1 MPAARKPKKIFV
13 QFAIAMVVAV
23 VFGISAIVVGFM
35 VIQGISTNAEQVQKE
50 AAAKAEMAKAEEE
63 KYRRLQEQLSKAPK
77 TYRVVKTMVDL
88 KPGQTIT
95 KEILTLAEVTEKPM
109 AGTLSLISQALG
121 KVVRSPVVTGEP
133 LDGSKLLDTG
143 GIAVET
149 GKRAITI
156 EVNNIGGLGGALPP
170 GAHVDVLTT
179 VFKEEEAI
187 TRTLLQDVPVVAVN
201 AAGSSSQSN
210 VVRSGSASKSA
221 SPSGGGNYAVTLVV
235 NPAQAELLTLAGQ
248 LGGFHLTLR
257 NFSDSRKS
265 TLAGAD
271 LTTVMTGLQTGAM
284 KGIMPAKPSR
294 VDDKSG
300 FYNVNYSPADN
311 LPYPEPDAKA
321 GAKFTMQVYRGT
333 GAETIDFK
341 R

>member
-50 AAAKAEMAKAEEE
+50 AKAKAEAAKAEEE
-63 KYRRLQEQLSKAPK
+63 KYRRLQEQLSKTPK
-77 TYRVVKTMVDL
+77 SYRVVKTLVDL
-88 KPGQTIT
+88 KPGQTIS
-95 KEILTLAEVTEKPM
+95 KEILTLVEVTEKPM
-109 AGTLSLISQALG
+109 PGTLSLISQALG

-133 LDGSKLLDTG
+133 LESSKLLDTG
-143 GIAVET
+143 GISVEA
-149 GKRAITI
+149 GMRAITI

-179 VFKEEEAI
+179 VVKEEEAL

-201 AAGSSSQSN
+201 PAGSSPQSN
-210 VVRSGSASKSA
+210 AVRSSAVSKLA
-221 SPSGGGNYAVTLVV
+221 SPAAGGNYAVTLVV

-257 NFSDSRKS
+257 NFSDTRKS

-271 LTTVMTGLQTGAM
+271 LTTVMTGLQPATM
-284 KGIMPAKPSR
+284 KGRLPARPNR
-294 VDDKSG
+294 TNDKSG

-333 GAETIDFK
+333 GAETIDFQ